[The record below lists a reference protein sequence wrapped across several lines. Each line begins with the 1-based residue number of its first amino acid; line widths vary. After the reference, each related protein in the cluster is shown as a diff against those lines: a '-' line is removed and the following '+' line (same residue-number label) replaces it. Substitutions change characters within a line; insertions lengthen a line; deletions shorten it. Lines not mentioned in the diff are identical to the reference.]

1 MALIRRIRN
10 LLHRT
15 DVNREIDE
23 ELRAHIDL
31 RTEENIAR
39 GMSPEEAKREAL
51 LRFGNPAST
60 REQVAAAD
68 ATLGLERVWADLRYA
83 VRQLLKSPGFSITA
97 ILSLSIGIGA
107 NTAIFSSMDAVVLRP
122 LAVPAMDRIL
132 TIVER
137 QDSGGGDGVAYA
149 NYEDWIR
156 QSRSFEELSIR
167 TSSDMSLTG
176 TGDAAHV
183 QVERA
188 SANFF
193 SALRVQPILGRLYAD
208 GDCRP
213 GRDSMAVLNY
223 GFWQRRF
230 AGDPKVVGRTIE
242 LDQRAYTVIGVLP
255 KSVQYPPEAEIFL
268 PLALTPQ
275 QLADRSNRGYHVEG
289 RLRDGMTVP
298 QAQADLRAIAAQLA
312 AIYPN
317 TNRAWTV
324 RAEPLL
330 NTINGD
336 LTPLYY
342 RLIMGAT
349 LFVLLVV
356 CANVA
361 NLQFARG
368 IERRTEI
375 AMRTALGASR
385 SRILRQLLTENMLLG
400 FIGAG
405 GGLILGW
412 LYLRLTLVFMPERVA
427 RHMSGWSNISLNGHA
442 FVLSLALALLAG
454 LVSGIAPALDALR
467 TNLSDQLKSGSRSTI
482 GSGPRRWLRNL
493 FAVAQ
498 ISFAVALVI
507 GAALMAKGM
516 NAQFH
521 IADAYGPE
529 KILTFS
535 IALPDAR
542 YDMQKQAAWYSDSL
556 AKLRALPGVTHAEVT
571 NVLPYTD
578 YGWNREFQID
588 SRPAALG
595 HDQNALQ
602 VIVSSGYLSA
612 FHIPILDGRGFNAGD
627 SLHSTPVAIVS
638 RRFVDQYFA
647 GQNPIGHRIHMG
659 TAETKDAH
667 NPWLTI
673 VGIADEAKYTLWDQN
688 AYSVVYVSSAQLP
701 SPTATYAVMTS
712 GDPLALAE
720 PARKALA
727 AIDPTLPLDSLLTYR
742 RLLND
747 SLIGLM
753 YAAGMIAFD
762 ALIALFLAA
771 IGIFGVMANLV
782 GERTREIGVRLAMG
796 ARREDVLRMI
806 LGRASRL
813 TAIGVGVGL
822 IMAFSLARL
831 VANLLIGVR
840 PDDPLVFVGITV
852 TIAAIALAASWIPA
866 RRAARVD
873 PMHALRAE

>member
-1 MALIRRIRN
+1 
-10 LLHRT
+10 
-15 DVNREIDE
+15 
-23 ELRAHIDL
+23 
-31 RTEENIAR
+31 
-39 GMSPEEAKREAL
+39 
-51 LRFGNPAST
+51 
-60 REQVAAAD
+60 
-68 ATLGLERVWADLRYA
+68 
-83 VRQLLKSPGFSITA
+83 
-97 ILSLSIGIGA
+97 
-107 NTAIFSSMDAVVLRP
+107 
-122 LAVPAMDRIL
+122 
-132 TIVER
+132 
-137 QDSGGGDGVAYA
+137 
-149 NYEDWIR
+149 
-156 QSRSFEELSIR
+156 
-167 TSSDMSLTG
+167 
-176 TGDAAHV
+176 
-183 QVERA
+183 
-188 SANFF
+188 
-193 SALRVQPILGRLYAD
+193 
-208 GDCRP
+208 
-213 GRDSMAVLNY
+213 
-223 GFWQRRF
+223 
-230 AGDPKVVGRTIE
+230 
-242 LDQRAYTVIGVLP
+242 
-255 KSVQYPPEAEIFL
+255 
-268 PLALTPQ
+268 
-275 QLADRSNRGYHVEG
+275 
-289 RLRDGMTVP
+289 
-298 QAQADLRAIAAQLA
+298 
-312 AIYPN
+312 
-317 TNRAWTV
+317 V

-385 SRILRQLLTENMLLG
+385 SRILRQLLTENILLG

-521 IADAYGPE
+521 IADAYAPE

-627 SLHSTPVAIVS
+627 SLQSTPVAIVS

-673 VGIADEAKYTLWDQN
+673 IGIADEAKYTLWDQN